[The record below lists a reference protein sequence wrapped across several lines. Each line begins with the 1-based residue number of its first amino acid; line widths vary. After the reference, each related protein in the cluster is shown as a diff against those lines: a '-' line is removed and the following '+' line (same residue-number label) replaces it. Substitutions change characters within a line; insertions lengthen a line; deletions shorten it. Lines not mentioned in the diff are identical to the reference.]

1 MSDSAGGVEEIV
13 NWIFLLYAMYDD
25 KTGTCSASC
34 LASFSILED
43 KEDMSYLINDF
54 YVRGFEN
61 L

>member
-1 MSDSAGGVEEIV
+1 MSVSAGGIGEIV
-13 NWIFLLYAMYDD
+13 NWIFLLYAVYDD
-25 KTGTCSASC
+25 KADTCSASC

-43 KEDMSYLINDF
+43 KEDVDHLVNDL